1 MRVDLVFGF
10 RGKLCD
16 VVKWSLLFCCVCFS
30 EIPVAGESRSSLIV
44 STGEVK
50 DADGEPLPGVTV
62 VLKGTSWGC
71 ATGMDGKFRL
81 EFPEQQEM
89 VLLFRFVGMKN
100 QEVTVTGTRYI
111 RVTMVKDMKELDD
124 VIVTGYYTQ
133 AKNAFTGE
141 ITRIK
146 GEDLLRVSPTNLL
159 QALAILTPGLRIV
172 ENNEAGSD
180 PNVVPEILI
189 RGASSIMTKGQEG
202 VNAPLIMLDGVEI
215 SVEDL
220 YDLDIYDIEQILVLK
235 DASAA
240 VLYGEKA
247 ANGVI
252 LVERVRGKSNK
263 PRFSYNFTPMFSFPD
278 LTSLRLCNA
287 EEKLELER
295 LAGLYDRVDGSL
307 DPAYDYKLEN
317 IRRGVNTD
325 WATKPLRNGGRR
337 SSGCPRQ

>member
-1 MRVDLVFGF
+1 M
-10 RGKLCD
+10 
-16 VVKWSLLFCCVCFS
+16 
-30 EIPVAGESRSSLIV
+30 ES
-44 STGEVK
+44 
-50 DADGEPLPGVTV
+50 V
-62 VLKGTSWGC
+62 VLLCMFSGNPRGGRITFFLDRDHGRGERCRWRTASGRDGC
-71 ATGMDGKFRL
+71 PERDFLGMCHGYGWKFRL

-89 VLLFRFVGMKN
+89 VLLFSVCRNEESRSYELPEPVYPGDDGEGYEGVG
-100 QEVTVTGTRYI
+100 R
-111 RVTMVKDMKELDD
+111 RDRD
-124 VIVTGYYTQ
+124 GYYTQ

-189 RGASSIMTKGQEG
+189 RGASSITTKGQEG

-307 DPAYDYKLEN
+307 DPAYDYKFGEY
-317 IRRGVNTD
+317 
-325 WATKPLRNGGRR
+325 PP
-337 SSGCPRQ
+337 GCQHGLDDETFAECFHA

>member
-44 STGEVK
+44 ITGEVK

-62 VLKGTSWGC
+62 VLKGTSLGC
-71 ATGMDGKFRL
+71 ATGTDGKFRL
-81 EFPEQQEM
+81 EIPEQKEM
-89 VLLFRFVGMKN
+89 MLLFRFVGMKN
-100 QEVTVTGTRYI
+100 QEVKVTGARHI

-295 LAGLYDRVDGSL
+295 LAGLYDPPGCQHGL
-307 DPAYDYKLEN
+307 DDETFAECFH
-317 IRRGVNTD
+317 
-325 WATKPLRNGGRR
+325 A
-337 SSGCPRQ
+337 